1 MFKLSDNVKKIN
13 LINRR
18 MFILSAAKVLIF
30 SGIISRL
37 FYLQVKENKKYL
49 TLSDKNRIRE
59 WKLSPVRGEFLDY
72 YDNIIAGNLEVYQL
86 HIVPEEVENIRY
98 VIYRIKDLL
107 ELSDREFKK
116 ILKKKNEIKP
126 WETLIVSDNLDWKK
140 FSKINNHLY
149 DLNGVKPVISISR
162 NYPFKE
168 NFTHVLG
175 YVSQANKDDILN
187 NEKIKEKFVPGL
199 KVGKIGLE
207 NIHAH
212 IGSLT
217 VTKSQSNEPATSL
230 TIIGRPNAG
239 KSTLFNSLL
248 NNERS
253 TVSDVPGTT
262 RDKIKENLNLNNR
275 NYSIVDTA
283 GVPRKKQKDQIDRYS
298 SQIAINSLE
307 NAHIALI
314 VVDSTEGI
322 SFEDKRILKEAI
334 EENVTPVLI
343 LNKWDKL
350 NTEQKE
356 SINSSVKKDLKQYK
370 WISLIRISALSRKNI
385 NLISK
390 QLDLIEQQLSTRIKT
405 SELNT
410 HFRSLWTK
418 TPPHPFRGKRA
429 KLKYVTQYST
439 HPPEFA
445 FTLSGRIPKNYEAF
459 IENYVRDIF
468 KMNLIAFRIKVNA

>member
-1 MFKLSDNVKKIN
+1 MNKNKIPEILLLGLPNSGKSTLINALTKSKTSIIGSKPNTTRDKVTKTLMYDNNKIINISDLPGFLENPEMSNINYQKNINKFLSDADKIFFVIDIKSN
-13 LINRR
+13 DISGLDSI
-18 MFILSAAKVLIF
+18 FKILSKSNSMKNVITIF
-30 SGIISRL
+30 
-37 FYLQVKENKKYL
+37 NKCE
-49 TLSDKNRIRE
+49 DFN
-59 WKLSPVRGEFLDY
+59 P
-72 YDNIIAGNLEVYQL
+72 N
-86 HIVPEEVENIRY
+86 
-98 VIYRIKDLL
+98 
-107 ELSDREFKK
+107 
-116 ILKKKNEIKP
+116 
-126 WETLIVSDNLDWKK
+126 NLDKR
-140 FSKINNHLY
+140 LY
-149 DLNGVKPVISISR
+149 KYIG
-162 NYPFKE
+162 E
-168 NFTHVLG
+168 TH
-175 YVSQANKDDILN
+175 YFVSAYH
-187 NEKIKEKFVPGL
+187 
-199 KVGKIGLE
+199 KIGLE

-262 RDKIKENLNLNNR
+262 RDKIKEDLNLNNR
-275 NYSIVDTA
+275 SYSIVDTA

-322 SFEDKRILKEAI
+322 SFEDKRILKAAI

-439 HPPEFA
+439 YPPEFA

>member
-1 MFKLSDNVKKIN
+1 MNKNKIPEILLVGLPNSGKSTLINALTKSKTSIIGSKPNTTRDKVTKTLMYDNNKIINISDLPGFLENPEMSNINYQKNINKFLSDADQIFLVIDIKSNDISGLDSIFK
-13 LINRR
+13 
-18 MFILSAAKVLIF
+18 ILSKSNSMKNVITIF
-30 SGIISRL
+30 
-37 FYLQVKENKKYL
+37 NKCE
-49 TLSDKNRIRE
+49 DFN
-59 WKLSPVRGEFLDY
+59 P
-72 YDNIIAGNLEVYQL
+72 N
-86 HIVPEEVENIRY
+86 
-98 VIYRIKDLL
+98 
-107 ELSDREFKK
+107 
-116 ILKKKNEIKP
+116 
-126 WETLIVSDNLDWKK
+126 NLDKR
-140 FSKINNHLY
+140 LY
-149 DLNGVKPVISISR
+149 KYIG
-162 NYPFKE
+162 E
-168 NFTHVLG
+168 TH
-175 YVSQANKDDILN
+175 YFVSAYH
-187 NEKIKEKFVPGL
+187 
-199 KVGKIGLE
+199 KIGLE
-207 NIHAH
+207 NIHAY

-262 RDKIKENLNLNNR
+262 RDKIKEDLNLNNR
-275 NYSIVDTA
+275 SYSIVDTA

-322 SFEDKRILKEAI
+322 SFEDKRILKAAI

-439 HPPEFA
+439 YPPEFA

>member
-1 MFKLSDNVKKIN
+1 MKNVIT
-13 LINRR
+13 
-18 MFILSAAKVLIF
+18 IF
-30 SGIISRL
+30 
-37 FYLQVKENKKYL
+37 NKCE
-49 TLSDKNRIRE
+49 DFN
-59 WKLSPVRGEFLDY
+59 P
-72 YDNIIAGNLEVYQL
+72 N
-86 HIVPEEVENIRY
+86 
-98 VIYRIKDLL
+98 
-107 ELSDREFKK
+107 
-116 ILKKKNEIKP
+116 
-126 WETLIVSDNLDWKK
+126 NLDKRFYK
-140 FSKINNHLY
+140 YI
-149 DLNGVKPVISISR
+149 G
-162 NYPFKE
+162 E
-168 NFTHVLG
+168 TH
-175 YVSQANKDDILN
+175 YFVSAYH
-187 NEKIKEKFVPGL
+187 
-199 KVGKIGLE
+199 KIGLE

-262 RDKIKENLNLNNR
+262 RDKIKEDLNLNNR
-275 NYSIVDTA
+275 SYSIVDTA

-322 SFEDKRILKEAI
+322 SFEDKRILKAAI

-439 HPPEFA
+439 YPPEFA